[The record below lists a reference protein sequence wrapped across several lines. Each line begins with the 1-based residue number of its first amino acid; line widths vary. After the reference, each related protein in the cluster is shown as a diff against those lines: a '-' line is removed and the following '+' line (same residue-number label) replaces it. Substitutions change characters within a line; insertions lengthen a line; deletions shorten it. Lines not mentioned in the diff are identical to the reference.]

1 MHPMCE
7 SDRVGNIGT
16 KDPTIQQMRCFLV
29 LAEELHFGRAAARL
43 HISQPPLSRHIQS
56 LESAVGVPL
65 LNREGRRVDLT
76 PAGEAFRRECEHAV
90 MRLDRAIGL
99 ARQVATGH
107 AGDLVIGYVEPVGI
121 DLLPRVLGDFRV
133 LHPDHNLRLVEMHTL
148 AQVEALL
155 DGRIDCALLRT
166 TTSSSTELEFDT
178 VWKDELVIALSE
190 RHALVRR
197 SADRLPLSALEEEQ
211 LVVYENSLGVG
222 MLTATL
228 AACSD
233 AGFSPSISHTASST
247 PMLLSLV
254 AGGEGVALVSS
265 EIAKV
270 PRPGVAFRA
279 IEGPRVTSDVLM
291 GWRRN
296 EYSPALDDL
305 HKLLRSK
312 SLQL

>member
-1 MHPMCE
+1 M
-7 SDRVGNIGT
+7 GNIGA

-56 LESAVGVPL
+56 LENAVGVTL
-65 LNREGRRVDLT
+65 VKREGGKIDLT

-90 MRLDRAIGL
+90 RRLDRALGL

-121 DLLPRVLGDFRV
+121 DLLPRVLGDFRI

-148 AQVEALL
+148 AQIEALL

-190 RHALVRR
+190 RHALARR
-197 SADRLPLSALEEEQ
+197 SANRLPLDALEKEP
-211 LVVYENSLGVG
+211 LVVFETSLGVG
-222 MLTATL
+222 ILTATL
-228 AACSD
+228 AACAD

-270 PRPGVAFRA
+270 PRPGVVFRA

-291 GWRRN
+291 GWRRS
-296 EYSPALDDL
+296 EYTPALDDL

-312 SLQL
+312 SLRL

>member
-1 MHPMCE
+1 VTVP
-7 SDRVGNIGT
+7 DIGARE
-16 KDPTIQQMRCFLV
+16 PTIQQLRCFLV
-29 LAEELHFGRAAARL
+29 LAEELHFGRAAERL

-56 LESAVGVPL
+56 LESAVGVRL
-65 LNREGRRVDLT
+65 LDRAGRRVDLT
-76 PAGEAFRRECEHAV
+76 PAGEVFRRECEQV
-90 MRLDRAIGL
+90 LRRLDRGVRM
-99 ARQVATGH
+99 ARQVASGQ

-133 LHPDHNLRLVEMHTL
+133 LHPDHTLRLVEMHTL
-148 AQVEALL
+148 AQVEALS

-166 TTSSSTELEFDT
+166 TTSSSADLEFDT

-190 RHALVRR
+190 RHALARPEV
-197 SADRLPLSALEEEQ
+197 DRLPLSKLMDEP

-233 AGFSPSISHTASST
+233 AGFSPTIAHTASST

-270 PRPGVAFRA
+270 PRPGIVFRT
-279 IEGPRVTSDVLM
+279 IDGPRVTSDVLM

-296 EYSPALDDL
+296 EYSPALADL
-305 HKLLRSK
+305 RQLLRTK
-312 SLQL
+312 SLRR

>member
-1 MHPMCE
+1 MCE
-7 SDRVGNIGT
+7 SDRVGNMGG
-16 KDPTIQQMRCFLV
+16 KDPTIQQLRCFLV
-29 LAEELHFGRAAARL
+29 LAEELHFGRAAERL

-56 LESAVGVPL
+56 LESAVGVAL
-65 LNREGRRVDLT
+65 VRRAGRRIDLT
-76 PAGEAFRRECEHAV
+76 PAGEAFRKECEHALK
-90 MRLDRAIGL
+90 RLDRGMNL
-99 ARQVATGH
+99 ARQVAIGQ

-148 AQVEALL
+148 AQVDALL

-190 RHALVRR
+190 RHALARR
-197 SADRLPLSALEEEQ
+197 SDDRLPLSALEGEP

-254 AGGEGVALVSS
+254 AGGEGVALISS

-270 PRPGVAFRA
+270 PRPGVVFRKVD
-279 IEGPRVTSDVLM
+279 GPRVTSDVLM

-296 EYSPALDDL
+296 EYSPALADL
-305 HKLLRSK
+305 HQLLRNK
-312 SLQL
+312 SLRLR